1 MQLLGYVD
9 FYVGDLIK
17 VWDTQCKKRFLKREK
32 TEEDIKFINRCR
44 KKDFY
49 TEYMCRKYEKME
61 LVTKEGIMRPRMLDY
76 AAIIMKVEEELRPLT
91 RMPSI
96 LNRNTTRNFVKKYC
110 RTHKIPTSIVGE
122 ELMTQEVEGILSL
135 WKSYW
140 SVIKQQQ
147 GLDKQKT
154 KLDIE
159 EYNIRQR
166 LMGETRDKIMETIQA
181 QLDELQRYKEIND
194 EYNEQ
199 KGGRTNKKNKKIAVT
214 NKQS

>member
-1 MQLLGYVD
+1 
-9 FYVGDLIK
+9 
-17 VWDTQCKKRFLKREK
+17 
-32 TEEDIKFINRCR
+32 
-44 KKDFY
+44 
-49 TEYMCRKYEKME
+49 MCRKYEKME

-166 LMGETRDKIMETIQA
+166 LR
-181 QLDELQRYKEIND
+181 
-194 EYNEQ
+194 
-199 KGGRTNKKNKKIAVT
+199 
-214 NKQS
+214 S